1 MIQTETSSPRP
12 VAAPKPDAPFD
23 NTQAVAEGWFLATMN
38 NTFHIEPMGEDAVFD
53 DGVAAT
59 IHVAE
64 QAKTGS
70 EYHIRA
76 LALLGTR
83 ADNPGGFLP
92 PENFVWPS
100 RMSKVDWIR
109 WYRSLNPG
117 STLRAAKDAFDA
129 RQKEDQAMAAPEPS
143 LMKEVHWVKWYRDLH
158 GTSLSEARQAWLARR
173 EQERRQNRIATE
185 D

>member
-1 MIQTETSSPRP
+1 MTQDQTPPQAPAT
-12 VAAPKPDAPFD
+12 VPKPTPFD

-76 LALLGTR
+76 LGLLGTR
-83 ADNPGGFLP
+83 ADNPGSFLP
-92 PENFVWPS
+92 PDELKEPPVMDALP
-100 RMSKVDWIR
+100 WIR
-109 WYRSLNPG
+109 WYRTVNPG
-117 STLRAAKDAFDA
+117 TSLWLAFSVWKARADAQNA
-129 RQKEDQAMAAPEPS
+129 VASEPP
-143 LMKEVHWVKWYRDLH
+143 LTKEVHWVRWYRDLH
-158 GTSLSEARQAWLARR
+158 GTTLSEARQAWMARR
-173 EQERRQNRIATE
+173 EEERRQNRIATE
-185 D
+185 G